1 MCGGSFT
8 QNITILGLGLNT
20 TLNGS
25 EPRSILCFL
34 DSSPPNSLKL
44 IISTLNV
51 QWWSSTLCPHS
62 HVMQIENNLEL
73 HLKDG
78 LDCLCS
84 PLSLSQ
90 TRLEKVFHV
99 WIYTL
104 RPCTIRR
111 KMPLYIYI
119 YIHEILL
126 VSKWSNSIYLPIVLS
141 FVCNHTKIEWSKSNY
156 VQIVLS
162 FVCSHSKIRTNN
174 WKATCSKGR

>member
-25 EPRSILCFL
+25 EPHSILCFL

-90 TRLEKVFHV
+90 TLV
-99 WIYTL
+99 L
-104 RPCTIRR
+104 RRYFMCE
-111 KMPLYIYI
+111 Y
-119 YIHEILL
+119 ILL
-126 VSKWSNSIYLPIVLS
+126 GHAI
-141 FVCNHTKIEWSKSNY
+141 
-156 VQIVLS
+156 
-162 FVCSHSKIRTNN
+162 
-174 WKATCSKGR
+174 